1 MRRYLGLSLLALA
14 SGALFL
20 GGCKRASVAVYDVP
34 KEKEAAP
41 PSVAA
46 APISDP
52 TEKGWIQWT
61 KPAAWTELAPT
72 AFRKGNY
79 LVEGNDGKKVEITV
93 SSFPGNVGG
102 TLANVNRWRG
112 QAGLSS
118 ITNEE
123 LSQGLTEVR
132 IDGHDGQIVN
142 ILPDS
147 DDPDATQIVAAIFI
161 YQGESWFFKMSGPQ
175 QLVGSQKP
183 TFDQFIDGLKFTDA
197 ASKRESSAASSEAP
211 KEAVLAFDAPEGWA
225 ESDGSSMR
233 IASYEV
239 PLEGFEPADFS
250 ITSFPGDAG
259 GITANV
265 NRWRQQIGL
274 RPWSD
279 SQINSNRETLKV
291 EDLNFA
297 LFDLRPQTD
306 SDKERVKERIL
317 AAIVKHDGK
326 SWFYKLRGD
335 VFLVET
341 QRSKFRQL
349 VQSSRFE
356 ASNSRN

>member
-1 MRRYLGLSLLALA
+1 MRKFLGLSLLPLV
-14 SGALFL
+14 SSVLIL
-20 GGCKRASVAVYDVP
+20 WGCRRDSVAVYDVP
-34 KEKEAAP
+34 KEDEVAP
-41 PSVAA
+41 PLVAN
-46 APISDP
+46 APVLAP
-52 TEKGWIQWT
+52 TSTDWIQWT

-79 LVEGNDGKKVEITV
+79 LAEGNDGKKVEITV
-93 SSFPGNVGG
+93 TSFPGTVGG

-118 ITNEE
+118 INNEE
-123 LSQGLTEVR
+123 LSQSLTEVR
-132 IDGHDGQIVN
+132 IDGYEGQIVN

-147 DDPDATQIVAAIFI
+147 DDADATQIVAAIFI
-161 YQGESWFFKMSGPQ
+161 YKGESWFFKMSGPQ
-175 QLVGSQKP
+175 QSVSSQKAI
-183 TFDQFIDGLKFTDA
+183 FDRFVAGLEFTDA
-197 ASKRESSAASSEAP
+197 ASEHESSDASSKAS
-211 KEAVLAFDAPEGWA
+211 KEAVLTFDVPESWA

-233 IASYEV
+233 IASYEA

-250 ITSFPGDAG
+250 ITRFPGDAG

-279 SQINSNRETLKV
+279 SQVNSNQETLEV
-291 EDLNFA
+291 GELDFVF
-297 LFDLRPQTD
+297 FDLKPQTD
-306 SDKERVKERIL
+306 SEKEGLKERIL
-317 AAIVKHDGK
+317 AAIVKYDGK

-341 QRSKFRQL
+341 QRNKFRQL

-356 ASNSRN
+356 VSNSKV

>member
-1 MRRYLGLSLLALA
+1 MRRDLGPCLLVLVAIAL
-14 SGALFL
+14 LF

-34 KEKEAAP
+34 KEKTPAP
-41 PSVAA
+41 SSVAA
-46 APISDP
+46 TAPAS
-52 TEKGWIQWT
+52 TAEKGWIQWT
-61 KPAAWTELAPT
+61 KPPAWTELAPT
-72 AFRKGNY
+72 AFRKGNF
-79 LVEGNDGKKVEITV
+79 VFEGDNEKIVEITV

-112 QAGLSS
+112 QAGLPP
-118 ITNEE
+118 
-123 LSQGLTEVR
+123 LSNDALEAALTEVT

-147 DDPDATQIVAAIFI
+147 SNPDDVQIVAAIFL

-175 QLVGSQKP
+175 QLVSAQKP
-183 TFDQFIDGLKFTDA
+183 VFDAFIDSLQFTTADSRNGSAA
-197 ASKRESSAASSEAP
+197 ASENA
-211 KEAVLAFDAPEGWA
+211 KEPVLAFDPPEGWA

-250 ITSFPGDAG
+250 ITRFPGDAG
-259 GITANV
+259 GIAANV

-274 RPWSD
+274 RPWKE
-279 SQINSNRETLKV
+279 SQVSSNRENLEV
-291 EDLNFA
+291 GNLDFA

-306 SDKERVKERIL
+306 ADKERVKERIL
-317 AAIVKHDGK
+317 AAILKFDGQ
-326 SWFYKLRGD
+326 SYFFKLRGD

-349 VQSSRFE
+349 IQSSRFE
-356 ASNSRN
+356 SSN

>member
-132 IDGHDGQIVN
+132 ID
-142 ILPDS
+142 
-147 DDPDATQIVAAIFI
+147 
-161 YQGESWFFKMSGPQ
+161 
-175 QLVGSQKP
+175 
-183 TFDQFIDGLKFTDA
+183 DQFIDGLKFTDA

-211 KEAVLAFDAPEGWA
+211 KEAVLAFDAHEGWA

-279 SQINSNRETLKV
+279 SQINSNQEALKV

>member
-14 SGALFL
+14 SGTLFI

-34 KEKEAAP
+34 KEKKTAT

-46 APISDP
+46 APNSSP
-52 TEKGWIQWT
+52 AQEGWIQWT
-61 KPAAWTELAPT
+61 KPATWTELAPT

-79 LVEGNDGKKVEITV
+79 LVEDNDGNKVEITV

-118 ITNEE
+118 ITDEE
-123 LSQGLTEVR
+123 LSKGLTEIRV
-132 IDGHDGQIVN
+132 DGHDGQIVN

-147 DDPDATQIVAAIFI
+147 DDPNATQIVAAIFT
-161 YQGESWFFKMSGPQ
+161 YKGESWFFKMSGPQ
-175 QLVGSQKP
+175 QLVSAQKP
-183 TFDQFIDGLKFTDA
+183 TFDQFIDDLTFTDI
-197 ASKRESSAASSEAP
+197 ASKGDSSAANSEAP
-211 KEAVLAFDAPEGWA
+211 QEAALAFDAPEGWT
-225 ESDGSSMR
+225 ESEGSSMR

-274 RPWSD
+274 RPWSE
-279 SQINSNRETLKV
+279 SETTSNRETLEV
-291 EDLNFA
+291 GGLDFA
-297 LFDLRPQTD
+297 LFDLRPKTD

-356 ASNSRN
+356 TSNSTN

>member
-1 MRRYLGLSLLALA
+1 MRRYLGLSLVALV
-14 SGALFL
+14 SGALLL
-20 GGCKRASVAVYDVP
+20 GGCKRSSVAVYDVP
-34 KEKEAAP
+34 KESVASP
-41 PSVAA
+41 PLAAA
-46 APISDP
+46 APISAP
-52 TEKGWIQWT
+52 TESGWIQWT

-93 SSFPGNVGG
+93 SSFPGAVGG

-118 ITNEE
+118 INSEE

-132 IDGHDGQIVN
+132 IDGHDGEIVN

-161 YQGESWFFKMSGPQ
+161 YKGESWFFKMSGPQ
-175 QLVGSQKP
+175 QRVRSQKP

-233 IASYEV
+233 IASYEA

-279 SQINSNRETLKV
+279 SEVNSKRETLEV
-291 EDLNFA
+291 GGLDFV
-297 LFDLRPQTD
+297 LFDLKPQTD
-306 SDKERVKERIL
+306 ADKERVKERIL
-317 AAIVKHDGK
+317 AGIFKHDGK

-356 ASNSRN
+356 ASISKN

>member
-14 SGALFL
+14 SGTLFV

-34 KEKEAAP
+34 KEKEET
-41 PSVAA
+41 PSTVAA
-46 APISDP
+46 TTNTAPTNS
-52 TEKGWIQWT
+52 GWIKWT
-61 KPAAWTELAPT
+61 KPAGWTELAPT

-79 LVEGNDGKKVEITV
+79 VVEGGDGGKVEITV

-118 ITNEE
+118 ISNED
-123 LSQGLTEVR
+123 LSNALTEVR
-132 IDGHDGQIVN
+132 IDGHDGQVVN

-147 DDPDATQIVAAIFI
+147 DDPDAIQIVAAIFI
-161 YQGESWFFKMSGPQ
+161 YRGESWFFKMSGPQ
-175 QLVGSQKP
+175 QLVSSQKP
-183 TFDQFIDGLKFTDA
+183 TFDAFIDALKFTES
-197 ASKRESSAASSEAP
+197 ASKNDSSAANESS
-211 KEAVLAFDAPEGWA
+211 KEAVLTFETPEGWS
-225 ESDGSSMR
+225 ESEGSSMR
-233 IASYEV
+233 IASYEIS
-239 PLEGFEPADFS
+239 LEGFEPGDFS

-259 GITANV
+259 GLAANV

-274 RPWSD
+274 RAWKD
-279 SQINSNRETLKV
+279 SQINSNQETV
-291 EDLNFA
+291 NVGDLEFA

-317 AAIVKHDGK
+317 AAIMKHDGK
-326 SWFYKLRGD
+326 SWFFKLRGD

-341 QRSKFRQL
+341 QRNKFRQL

-356 ASNSRN
+356 TSVSSQ

>member
-1 MRRYLGLSLLALA
+1 MRRYFGLSLLALV
-14 SGALFL
+14 SGALLF
-20 GGCKRASVAVYDVP
+20 GGCQRASVAVYDVP

-46 APISDP
+46 APISTP
-52 TEKGWIQWT
+52 TENGRIEWT

-79 LVEGNDGKKVEITV
+79 LFKGNDGKKIEITV
-93 SSFPGNVGG
+93 SSFPGAVGG

-123 LSQGLTEVR
+123 LSQGLSEVR
-132 IDGHDGQIVN
+132 VDGHDGQIVN

-147 DDPDATQIVAAIFI
+147 DDPDATQIVAAIFV
-161 YQGESWFFKMSGPQ
+161 YEGDSWFFKMLGPQ
-175 QLVGSQKP
+175 QGVSVQKP
-183 TFDQFIDGLKFTDA
+183 TFDKFIDGLKFSDA

-211 KEAVLAFDAPEGWA
+211 KEAILAFDAPEGWA
-225 ESDGSSMR
+225 ESEGSSMR
-233 IASYEV
+233 IASYEA

-274 RPWSD
+274 RPWSNP
-279 SQINSNRETLKV
+279 QVNSNQETLEV
-291 EDLNFA
+291 GDLNFV

-317 AAIVKHDGK
+317 AGIVKHDGK

-356 ASNSRN
+356 ASNSKN

>member
-1 MRRYLGLSLLALA
+1 MRIFLGLSLLALV
-14 SGALFL
+14 SSALFL
-20 GGCKRASVAVYDVP
+20 GGCKRDSVAVYDVP
-34 KEKEAAP
+34 KEDETAP
-41 PSVAA
+41 PSVAT
-46 APISDP
+46 APITATTANDR
-52 TEKGWIQWT
+52 IQWT
-61 KPAAWTELAPT
+61 KPATWTELAPT

-79 LVEGNDGKKVEITV
+79 FVDGNDGKKVEITV
-93 SSFPGNVGG
+93 SSFPGTVGG

-118 ITNEE
+118 IDSEE

-161 YQGESWFFKMSGPQ
+161 YKGESWFFKMSGPQ
-175 QLVGSQKP
+175 QVVRSQKP
-183 TFDQFIDGLKFTDA
+183 TFDQFMASLRFTDA
-197 ASKRESSAASSEAP
+197 ASEDESSVASSEAS
-211 KEAVLAFDAPEGWA
+211 KEAVLGFDAPESWA

-233 IASYEV
+233 IASYAA

-250 ITSFPGDAG
+250 ITRFPGDAG

-274 RPWSD
+274 RPWSE
-279 SQINSNRETLKV
+279 SQVNANQETLEV
-291 EDLNFA
+291 GDLDFM
-297 LFDLRPQTD
+297 LFDLKPQTD
-306 SDKERVKERIL
+306 SEKELVKERIL
-317 AAIVKHDGK
+317 AGIVKYDGK

-341 QRSKFRQL
+341 QRNKFRQL

-356 ASNSRN
+356 ASNSKN

>member
-1 MRRYLGLSLLALA
+1 MRIILGLSLMALV
-14 SGALFL
+14 SSALFL
-20 GGCKRASVAVYDVP
+20 GGCKRVSVAVYDVP
-34 KEKEAAP
+34 KENEAAP
-41 PSVAA
+41 PSVAT
-46 APISDP
+46 APISAP
-52 TEKGWIQWT
+52 TDNNWIQWT
-61 KPAAWTELAPT
+61 KPSAWTELAPT

-93 SSFPGNVGG
+93 SSFPGTVGG

-118 ITNEE
+118 INSEE

-147 DDPDATQIVAAIFI
+147 DDPDATQIVAAIFM
-161 YQGESWFFKMSGPQ
+161 YNGESWFFKMSGPQ
-175 QLVGSQKP
+175 QGVRSQKP
-183 TFDQFIDGLKFTDA
+183 TFDQFIAGLKFTDA
-197 ASKRESSAASSEAP
+197 ASEHETSVASSEAS
-211 KEAVLAFDAPEGWA
+211 KEPVLAFDAPGSWV

-233 IASYEV
+233 IASYEA

-250 ITSFPGDAG
+250 ITRFPGDAG
-259 GITANV
+259 GTTANV

-279 SQINSNRETLKV
+279 SQVNSNQETLEV
-291 EDLNFA
+291 GDLDFA
-297 LFDLRPQTD
+297 LFDLKPQTD
-306 SDKERVKERIL
+306 SDKKTVKERIL
-317 AAIVKHDGK
+317 AGIVKYNGK

-341 QRSKFRQL
+341 QRNKFRQL

-356 ASNSRN
+356 ASNSKN